1 MDPEITYNGLKKIA
15 LEEFPDI
22 TISASISRG
31 PFNIA
36 KSLRIFF
43 IDNSFFDVWISID
56 KYSYH
61 WQKTN
66 RKIYR
71 YDNAPHKKH
80 KKLPTFPKHF
90 HEDKI
95 VKESYLS
102 DDPSKAIKEILQFI
116 RINLK

>member
-1 MDPEITYNGLKKIA
+1 LDPEITYNGLKKIA

-22 TISASISRG
+22 TISTSISRG

-43 IDNSFFDVWISID
+43 IDDSFLEIWISAN

-66 RKIYR
+66 GKIYR
-71 YDNAPHKKH
+71 YDNAPHKKYQ
-80 KKLPTFPKHF
+80 KIATFPKHF
-90 HEDKI
+90 HEDKT
-95 VKESYLS
+95 VKESYLN
-102 DDPSKAIKEILQFI
+102 DDPCKAIKEVLQFI